1 MTVQEWTDQQSWEQF
16 LDTQP
21 HASFQQRWAWG
32 AFREKIGTVVS
43 RYAAV
48 EGDKLIGVV
57 QVLADQW
64 RFGLVTHTVFS
75 GPVATTPEAYQ
86 KLLAHVAEVAQK
98 QRVLF
103 AHVESPALLSDH
115 AAQDTATKLGFR
127 LAKALQPTDTQ
138 LLDLTHAEA
147 QLLQG
152 MHEKTRYNIRLA
164 EKRGVH
170 VTVHAGA
177 TARDA
182 AQTFADI
189 QKQTTTRDRFSAH
202 GAAYYQAM
210 VEYLPTGMVKI
221 YVAMYEGQPIAANL
235 IIHSGDTATYLHGA
249 SADAHRNVMAPH
261 LLQWRQIV
269 DAKLAGLHWYDF
281 FGIETPERP
290 RQSRAGA
297 SWAGI
302 TRFKLGFGGQTVS
315 SANAVELPVRKGWY
329 RILNIRR
336 SLR

>member
-1 MTVQEWTDQQSWEQF
+1 MTVQEWSDQQAWEQF

-21 HASFQQRWAWG
+21 RAAFQQRWAWG
-32 AFREKIGTVVS
+32 AFREKIGTVVT
-43 RYAAV
+43 RFAAV
-48 EGDKLIGVV
+48 EGDKLVGVV

-75 GPVATTPEAYQ
+75 GPVAASPMVYNA
-86 KLLAHVAEVAQK
+86 LLERVAQVAQQ

-103 AHVESPALLSDH
+103 AHVESPALLNDH
-115 AAQDTATKLGFR
+115 RAQDTAIKLGFR
-127 LAKALQPTDTQ
+127 LVKALQPTDTQ
-138 LLDLTHAEA
+138 ILDLTQAEA
-147 QLLQG
+147 LLLQG

-164 EKRGVH
+164 EKRGVK
-170 VTVHAGA
+170 VEVHTGVA
-177 TARDA
+177 ARDA

-189 QKQTTTRDRFSAH
+189 QKQTTMRDRFSAH

-210 VEYLPTGMVKI
+210 VAHLPAAMVKI
-221 YVAMYEGQPIAANL
+221 YVAQYAGKPIAAN
-235 IIHSGDTATYLHGA
+235 IVIHGGDTATYLHGA

-269 DAKLAGLHWYDF
+269 DAKLAGFHWYDF

-302 TRFKLGFGGQTVS
+302 TRFKLGFGGQTIS
-315 SANAVELPVRKGWY
+315 YTNAVELPVRKGWY